1 MSPRTVI
8 CIQQDT
14 EDARAYKGPR
24 RKKAPL
30 EKQEGCGHAEA
41 DRVLL
46 REAGRVRGGLLGFV
60 LRVEFD
66 FGGLWRRS
74 LESRLFAVASLAHDE
89 SSDDAAAADEN
100 P

>member
-1 MSPRTVI
+1 M
-8 CIQQDT
+8 
-14 EDARAYKGPR
+14 
-24 RKKAPL
+24 
-30 EKQEGCGHAEA
+30 
-41 DRVLL
+41 L

-89 SSDDAAAADEN
+89 SSDDAAAADDEYDDDNDGDQEN
-100 P
+100 AGRSTFLRLFRGA